1 TSVVSY
7 LRQRP
12 GSNVV
17 AAARQV
23 LTHRWWRDEKKKF
36 AIYSSQFVM
45 DEAASG
51 HTTSA
56 PDWQITL
63 TAGSDSSGPA
73 ESSET
78 RSVATHVSTP

>member
-1 TSVVSY
+1 MTLMTTMTDLVLDEIHETRRKISERFGGDLRAIVEDA
-7 LRQRP
+7 RQR
-12 GSNVV
+12 
-17 AAARQV
+17 Q
-23 LTHRWWRDEKKKF
+23 
-36 AIYSSQFVM
+36 
-45 DEAASG
+45 AASG

-63 TAGSDSSGPA
+63 TAGSDSIGPA

>member
-1 TSVVSY
+1 MTTMTDLVFDEIHETRRKISERSGGDLRAIVEDA
-7 LRQRP
+7 RQR
-12 GSNVV
+12 
-17 AAARQV
+17 Q
-23 LTHRWWRDEKKKF
+23 
-36 AIYSSQFVM
+36 
-45 DEAASG
+45 AASG